1 MRGASCLAL
10 VGFLAPLGAQ
20 SLWVVNA
27 DGGPGVQ
34 FTTLSAAVAAAVD
47 GDTIVCQ
54 HPTFGSSLGGFTTG
68 KALTI
73 VGDAAGVPLTT
84 NVTPIQVVGLPAGRT
99 FRMAGFQ
106 AVLDG
111 ELRITVQN
119 CAGSVVFDNLQA
131 REPDFFFPTTPAI
144 DISNSTSVV
153 LRDVVDFGVPA
164 VRVTASRVVLTS
176 CWLGVTQI
184 GLGGGPCLQ
193 ANGADIDIVQP
204 NFRTA
209 GLLQTPSLPY
219 VAIEATNSTL
229 RIAGSAA
236 ALISGGPPVSAIGG
250 SAVVANGGIVTRD
263 ANVVLAAGVGQPVT
277 TGTAA
282 FFTRPVPAT
291 WTPMAAEP
299 GQPLVFASTAA
310 AGSAVWL
317 ALGPSGPQ
325 VSTPLGWL
333 GIEPTGHAFFPVA
346 IASGVLPVANLTV
359 VPATLP
365 RGQAFAAQA
374 VVWDGVLLQLGA
386 PVAFVI
392 Q

>member
-1 MRGASCLAL
+1 MRAVKLLPALAL
-10 VGFLAPLGAQ
+10 LAPLGAQ
-20 SLWVVNA
+20 STWIVNA
-27 DGGPGVQ
+27 DGGAGVH
-34 FTTLSAAVAAAVD
+34 FSSLATAVAAAVD

-54 HPTFGSSLGGFTTG
+54 HPTFGSSLGGFTTS

-84 NVTPIQVVGLPAGRT
+84 NLTPIQVVGLPAGRT

-119 CAGSVVFDNLQA
+119 CAGNVVLDNLQA

-144 DISNSTSVV
+144 DISNCTSVV

-176 CWLGVTQI
+176 CWLGVTRI
-184 GLGGGPCLQ
+184 GLGGGPCLL
-193 ANGADIDIVQP
+193 ANGADVDVVQP

-209 GLLQTPSLPY
+209 GFQQAPNVPY
-219 VAIEATNSTL
+219 PAIEATNSLL
-229 RIAGSAA
+229 RIAGSGTAVV
-236 ALISGGPPVSAIGG
+236 SGGPPLSATGG

-263 ANVVLAAGVGQPVT
+263 ANVTFAAGVGQAVA

-291 WTPMAAEP
+291 WTQMVATP
-299 GQPLVFASTAA
+299 GQPLVFSSSAP

-325 VSTPLGWL
+325 ASTPLGWL
-333 GIEPTGHAFFPVA
+333 GLEPTGFVVLPVA
-346 IASGVLPVANLTV
+346 IAGGVLPVTHLAV
-359 VPATLP
+359 VPPALP
-365 RGQAFAAQA
+365 RGQAFAAQPL
-374 VVWDGVLLQLGA
+374 VWDGVSLQLGA
-386 PVAFVI
+386 PVSFVV

>member
-1 MRGASCLAL
+1 MRVAPVLAGVSL
-10 VGFLAPLGAQ
+10 LAPLAAQ
-20 SLWVVNA
+20 TTWIVNA
-27 DGGPGVQ
+27 DGGAGVH
-34 FTTLSAAVAAAVD
+34 FSNLPAAVVAAVD

-54 HPTFGSSLGGFTTG
+54 QPTYGSSLGGFTTG

-73 VGDAAGVPLTT
+73 LGDVAGVPLTT
-84 NVTPIQVVGLPAGRT
+84 GVVPIQIVGLPAGRT

-106 AVLDG
+106 VVIDG

-119 CAGSVVFDNLQA
+119 CVGNVVLDNLQA

-144 DISNSTSVV
+144 DIVNCTSVA

-176 CWLGVTQI
+176 CWLGVTRI

-209 GLLQTPSLPY
+209 GMLAAPNVPY
-219 VAIEATNSTL
+219 PAIESTNSQL
-229 RIAGSAA
+229 RLAGSATA
-236 ALISGGPPVSAIGG
+236 IVSGGPPLSATGG
-250 SAVVANGGIVTRD
+250 SAVVANGGSVTLD
-263 ANVVLAAGVGQPVT
+263 ANVTLAAGVGQPVT
-277 TGTAA
+277 TGSAP
-282 FFTRPVPAT
+282 FFTRPVPAS
-291 WTPMAAEP
+291 WTQMAAVP
-299 GQPLVFASTAA
+299 GQPLVFSSTAA

-317 ALGPSGPQ
+317 ALGASGPQ
-325 VSTPLGWL
+325 VSTPIGWL
-333 GIEPTGHAFFPVA
+333 GLQPTGYGLFPVA
-346 IASGVLPVANLTV
+346 IASGVLPVTNLAV
-359 VPATLP
+359 VPPALP

-374 VVWDGVLLQLGA
+374 VVWDGVSLQLGA
-386 PVAFVI
+386 PVAFVV